1 MIERRGL
8 CLLALLLISPVS
20 SLTAQPVAV
29 NHVLDLDGT
38 NSWVELPQNLFTNQ
52 IVTVEGWVK
61 WRAFGSYSRF
71 IEIASAA
78 QHVAILN
85 SSSSFSTLRVE
96 RYNLPPFG
104 DLRLEEAP
112 EILRLGQ
119 WEHVALVAS
128 TNGSRTY
135 LNGVLVASNEV
146 PFNWKPDPLPPLKN
160 LLGRSVYKD
169 VPNASRDTDLN
180 GQIDELRLWAGE
192 RSEAQIRDNMAHTL
206 TGSEPGLLGLWNF
219 ENVTKGLV
227 KDASAGGHDAR
238 LMGNARVI
246 AEPEPQPAPPERVLE
261 LDGTNSFV
269 ELPSHIL
276 DGLKEATIEGWVK
289 WRRFKGWPRFF
300 SFGKGDH
307 RVGLMAGNDT
317 NRMDLVVDEQVA
329 PKPWVGQN
337 ILSPDAMTAGEWVHV
352 ACVFATN
359 GTALLVNG
367 QLIRGNR
374 YALLSTVSENTENFL
389 GVGPGLTN
397 SLDGQMDEVRV
408 WDSARTEAQIREDM
422 FKSLTGP
429 EKGLVA
435 LWNFDDGTARDVTG
449 HGHDGILH
457 GQATTVEGHPALPES
472 NPAGTATPVASLPAA
487 PGVEPVLDLDGAS
500 GHVLLPPHILDGLQ
514 AATIEGWCKW
524 RRFDNWSR
532 FFNFGKGENEIA
544 LAAANY
550 TNQINLVL
558 DQQITPWIG
567 QTISAFEAMSAGKW
581 VHVAGV
587 FTTNGATLFVN
598 GQEIG
603 ANPNLLLSMVKT
615 NTENVLGAAAGGSAC
630 FLDGQMNEVRLW
642 KVARTDAQIRETM
655 FKSLTG
661 REDGLLSLWNFS
673 HVNNG
678 VVKDLGPGGFNGQLL
693 GVARIFV
700 SDCPAAAATTNS
712 GWTTISGKITD
723 AASNA
728 LANATIRVE
737 VNGEEIARA
746 TSRVGG
752 GYELTFNVPAP
763 AVDLQVTAAGD
774 LGDWQRVELNPTNR
788 WHDLDWKLK
797 PSLHVAGKLTG
808 LDGKTPLANVVV
820 ELVQP
825 AGAEDESRNDD
836 VPAFNPQTG
845 ESSLASDAT
854 NRVLQLDGKTHLEL
868 PTNIFHLLTEATI
881 ECWVKWDHLE
891 GHGDLFDFGGDH
903 WDMWITPGAY
913 RLDGGLASNAPSDL
927 QAGFE
932 PWETQRWLGGAILA
946 PDILRAHQ
954 WFHLALVTG
963 PGGMKLFVNGVLA
976 GADPY
981 TGSFAAT
988 SNRLEANNWVGRDRY
1003 PQAQPMTGQIDELC
1017 VWKSARTAKEIRS
1030 DMLTKLTGRESGLF
1044 GLWNFD
1050 DPAHP
1055 GKDSS
1060 TNGLDGKFNF
1070 ETPESNQVQTVAAS
1084 LPVVVMGHITDASG
1098 RALTNA
1104 FVEVRRADGESTRSP
1119 TDADGNYAFTILPSE
1134 RDDLFA
1140 TDGEHS
1146 SFRLGFQP
1154 NGEREQRLDW
1164 VLAETGTAAVSSRSE
1179 AAANRVLRLVG
1190 TNSFVELP
1198 TNMLEGAQEATVE
1211 AWLKCDAFG
1220 YYPTAFDLGDRS
1232 RSLVLGIVNQT
1243 NEGMGLL
1250 SEGNGIIP
1258 SFVARPG
1265 PLQLH
1270 EWCHVAGVVS
1280 TNGLRLYLN
1289 GNLVSTNA
1297 YTERL
1302 FTNGPVQ
1309 QAFFGRTVY
1318 AHGDPFQGEMDEVRL
1333 WRTARTPE
1341 QIRQDLTAHITG
1353 REDGLVGLWN
1363 FDDPANPGKDSSTNA
1378 HDGKLIGQAQ
1388 TVAESLPVLVE
1399 GRITASDGRPLTN
1412 AFVEVRRADGE
1423 STRSPADAD
1432 GNYAFTILPSE
1443 RDDLFAT
1450 DGEHSAYRLGFQPN
1464 GEREQRLDWVLTVT
1478 GADAGSSQPAAAPA
1492 SNSQASQSLVTSVDA
1507 NRVLSLDGKGSF
1519 VELPPGCFSNLT
1531 AITVEG
1537 WVKWASFQTNSH
1549 FFEFGWSNRIRV
1561 MNSGTSP
1568 ELALVV
1574 GNGFGS
1580 STSNTFLSV
1589 PGVLSSNYWQYVAT
1603 VVTPTSRQLYL
1614 NGILLTNRT
1623 GANLFQSFLNDERN
1637 YLGACVARDDPN
1649 SSPGADFHGQMDEV
1663 SIWKSARTAG
1673 EIRDDMSARLTG
1685 REPGLMGL
1693 WQFDDPANP
1702 GKDSSTNGL
1711 DGKLIGQ
1718 AQTVAESL
1726 PVVVMGRIADAGGHA
1741 LANAHI
1747 EVRRA
1752 NGATDRASTDA
1763 DGNYAFTI
1771 QPSERADLF
1780 ATDGERSAYR
1790 VGFQPSGERKQRLD
1804 WTLTETGAD
1813 ASRSHQKEAPST
1825 SSPPNQGLLAA
1836 ASPSSSASLIVASV
1850 LTADDG
1856 SFDFSGLRP
1865 GAYQLRCQTP
1875 GGRTWFEDGRPFRV
1889 ERDMVEADAH
1899 KLKSLEWAIAPFKK
1913 GRWTKFGV
1921 LDGLVN
1927 NETGR
1932 TMFSPD
1938 GALWNETHGG
1948 LLRFDGRE
1956 FFTLSSENGLTGLS
1970 VGPLS
1975 AYLDGTGMFWLGTSE
1990 GLLQYR
1996 PAEGAPPL
2004 RFSAPGLPTGDI
2016 IFEITGTSDGALWW
2030 RTSEAL
2036 VRFQDGHGTV
2046 FTNLWRPDHSAF
2058 DAAINWDVTLPQRLA
2073 AAGNRLWL
2081 TGPGVGLVR
2090 FDGTNQV
2097 RWTRQQG
2104 LPSDDTGTLTVSP
2117 DGEVWLA
2124 VGAGGVVRFDGT
2136 NFFKLTQRDGL
2147 PPGVITGIH
2156 VVPDGRVWFGTAEG
2170 TVARFDGRSFTYFDT
2185 SSDFTGRKNI
2195 AARGECWDIQQG
2207 SDGAT
2212 WFGTSDRL
2220 WRFEEN
2226 TFRQYSAADGL
2237 PAGTVKV
2244 LLATPDG
2251 GLAAG
2256 IGTNLVVFNGK
2267 RFAVLNQPVAMS
2279 DVVSG
2284 EDGLEWW
2291 AFMSNENHQR
2301 GIAITRKLELV
2312 SQITNFSG
2320 LPEGSITCLALGPD
2334 GAVWAGGAGGGVI
2347 RFQGTNAVPTL
2358 VATNGLLANP
2368 INAIHCDA
2376 QGAVWIATDGG
2387 IVRRDAT
2394 NWTEF
2399 TQTNGA
2405 PGRLVDAIESGPD
2418 GSVWFGALDGGLARF
2433 DGRTMKPV
2441 APGAGTFIPSAVL
2454 KIFRAADGNLWFAT
2468 QTGVTRYDGTT
2479 WVPLDEGDGLLPGFI
2494 NAITQDSNGGM
2505 WFGGDNG
2512 LTRYQPVVSTN
2523 PMPTLVVQT
2532 DQVYTNLKALPHITA
2547 GRLVT
2552 FKFNAVDFRTRPE
2565 KRLFRYAVVPGRAAS
2580 APPRTDALWQ
2590 PATRNAEF
2598 PWPAKARGEYSFFV
2612 QSIDRDLNYSP
2623 AAMAQLT
2630 IVPPW
2635 YANAWIMAPS
2645 GTALIGLIGWA
2656 FVARSLVVRRKREAE
2671 QLRGQMLEQ
2680 ERQARLKLQASNQE
2694 LERAKET
2701 ADAANQA
2708 KSTFLASMSHELRT
2722 PLTAIIGFSEMLLA
2736 EAQTDGKKEQAEDLT
2751 RINDSATHLLG
2762 LINDILDLS
2771 KVEAGKME
2779 LHLETFDVAKLVAD
2793 VRETLQPLVAKN
2805 TNRLMVDCPAN
2816 IGAMRSDLT
2825 KVRQALLNLL
2835 SNANKF
2841 TESGTIKLDV
2851 RRQSSDTIFIIND
2864 TGIGMTPEQV
2874 SRLFQAFTQA
2884 DSSTA
2889 RKYGGTGLG
2898 LAITRQFCELMG
2910 GSVAVQSE
2918 PGKGSTFTLRLPSE
2932 VAKAKSLDAAI
2943 SSPAT
2948 AATSDGPCVL
2958 VIDDDSN
2965 VHRLIER
2972 TLKDEGYSLRFAS
2985 NARDGLRL
2993 ARELRPSAITLDV
3006 MMPETDGWTLLS
3018 SLKSDPELARIPVI
3032 MVTIVG
3038 DKELGFALGAS
3049 EYLIKPIDRNQLV
3062 LVLKRY
3068 LRDQP
3073 DGQVLIV
3080 EDDANLREM
3089 LRRTLEAEKW
3099 QVAEAEHGL
3108 AALESIRARKPA
3120 VILLDLMMPV
3130 MDGFE
3135 LLAELRKSEDW
3146 RNIPVVVITAMD
3158 LSPEDRRRLAGLTQR
3173 ILEKGAFVREELA
3186 REIRNCLEPF
3196 RVR

>member
-1 MIERRGL
+1 
-8 CLLALLLISPVS
+8 
-20 SLTAQPVAV
+20 
-29 NHVLDLDGT
+29 
-38 NSWVELPQNLFTNQ
+38 
-52 IVTVEGWVK
+52 
-61 WRAFGSYSRF
+61 
-71 IEIASAA
+71 
-78 QHVAILN
+78 
-85 SSSSFSTLRVE
+85 
-96 RYNLPPFG
+96 
-104 DLRLEEAP
+104 
-112 EILRLGQ
+112 
-119 WEHVALVAS
+119 
-128 TNGSRTY
+128 
-135 LNGVLVASNEV
+135 
-146 PFNWKPDPLPPLKN
+146 
-160 LLGRSVYKD
+160 
-169 VPNASRDTDLN
+169 
-180 GQIDELRLWAGE
+180 
-192 RSEAQIRDNMAHTL
+192 
-206 TGSEPGLLGLWNF
+206 
-219 ENVTKGLV
+219 
-227 KDASAGGHDAR
+227 
-238 LMGNARVI
+238 
-246 AEPEPQPAPPERVLE
+246 
-261 LDGTNSFV
+261 
-269 ELPSHIL
+269 
-276 DGLKEATIEGWVK
+276 
-289 WRRFKGWPRFF
+289 
-300 SFGKGDH
+300 
-307 RVGLMAGNDT
+307 
-317 NRMDLVVDEQVA
+317 
-329 PKPWVGQN
+329 
-337 ILSPDAMTAGEWVHV
+337 
-352 ACVFATN
+352 
-359 GTALLVNG
+359 
-367 QLIRGNR
+367 
-374 YALLSTVSENTENFL
+374 
-389 GVGPGLTN
+389 
-397 SLDGQMDEVRV
+397 
-408 WDSARTEAQIREDM
+408 
-422 FKSLTGP
+422 
-429 EKGLVA
+429 
-435 LWNFDDGTARDVTG
+435 
-449 HGHDGILH
+449 
-457 GQATTVEGHPALPES
+457 
-472 NPAGTATPVASLPAA
+472 
-487 PGVEPVLDLDGAS
+487 
-500 GHVLLPPHILDGLQ
+500 
-514 AATIEGWCKW
+514 
-524 RRFDNWSR
+524 
-532 FFNFGKGENEIA
+532 
-544 LAAANY
+544 
-550 TNQINLVL
+550 
-558 DQQITPWIG
+558 
-567 QTISAFEAMSAGKW
+567 
-581 VHVAGV
+581 
-587 FTTNGATLFVN
+587 
-598 GQEIG
+598 
-603 ANPNLLLSMVKT
+603 
-615 NTENVLGAAAGGSAC
+615 
-630 FLDGQMNEVRLW
+630 
-642 KVARTDAQIRETM
+642 
-655 FKSLTG
+655 
-661 REDGLLSLWNFS
+661 
-673 HVNNG
+673 
-678 VVKDLGPGGFNGQLL
+678 
-693 GVARIFV
+693 
-700 SDCPAAAATTNS
+700 
-712 GWTTISGKITD
+712 
-723 AASNA
+723 
-728 LANATIRVE
+728 
-737 VNGEEIARA
+737 
-746 TSRVGG
+746 
-752 GYELTFNVPAP
+752 
-763 AVDLQVTAAGD
+763 
-774 LGDWQRVELNPTNR
+774 
-788 WHDLDWKLK
+788 
-797 PSLHVAGKLTG
+797 
-808 LDGKTPLANVVV
+808 
-820 ELVQP
+820 
-825 AGAEDESRNDD
+825 
-836 VPAFNPQTG
+836 
-845 ESSLASDAT
+845 
-854 NRVLQLDGKTHLEL
+854 
-868 PTNIFHLLTEATI
+868 
-881 ECWVKWDHLE
+881 
-891 GHGDLFDFGGDH
+891 
-903 WDMWITPGAY
+903 
-913 RLDGGLASNAPSDL
+913 
-927 QAGFE
+927 
-932 PWETQRWLGGAILA
+932 
-946 PDILRAHQ
+946 
-954 WFHLALVTG
+954 
-963 PGGMKLFVNGVLA
+963 
-976 GADPY
+976 
-981 TGSFAAT
+981 
-988 SNRLEANNWVGRDRY
+988 
-1003 PQAQPMTGQIDELC
+1003 
-1017 VWKSARTAKEIRS
+1017 
-1030 DMLTKLTGRESGLF
+1030 
-1044 GLWNFD
+1044 
-1050 DPAHP
+1050 
-1055 GKDSS
+1055 
-1060 TNGLDGKFNF
+1060 
-1070 ETPESNQVQTVAAS
+1070 
-1084 LPVVVMGHITDASG
+1084 
-1098 RALTNA
+1098 
-1104 FVEVRRADGESTRSP
+1104 
-1119 TDADGNYAFTILPSE
+1119 
-1134 RDDLFA
+1134 
-1140 TDGEHS
+1140 
-1146 SFRLGFQP
+1146 
-1154 NGEREQRLDW
+1154 
-1164 VLAETGTAAVSSRSE
+1164 
-1179 AAANRVLRLVG
+1179 
-1190 TNSFVELP
+1190 
-1198 TNMLEGAQEATVE
+1198 
-1211 AWLKCDAFG
+1211 
-1220 YYPTAFDLGDRS
+1220 
-1232 RSLVLGIVNQT
+1232 
-1243 NEGMGLL
+1243 
-1250 SEGNGIIP
+1250 
-1258 SFVARPG
+1258 
-1265 PLQLH
+1265 
-1270 EWCHVAGVVS
+1270 
-1280 TNGLRLYLN
+1280 
-1289 GNLVSTNA
+1289 
-1297 YTERL
+1297 
-1302 FTNGPVQ
+1302 
-1309 QAFFGRTVY
+1309 
-1318 AHGDPFQGEMDEVRL
+1318 
-1333 WRTARTPE
+1333 
-1341 QIRQDLTAHITG
+1341 
-1353 REDGLVGLWN
+1353 
-1363 FDDPANPGKDSSTNA
+1363 
-1378 HDGKLIGQAQ
+1378 
-1388 TVAESLPVLVE
+1388 
-1399 GRITASDGRPLTN
+1399 
-1412 AFVEVRRADGE
+1412 
-1423 STRSPADAD
+1423 
-1432 GNYAFTILPSE
+1432 
-1443 RDDLFAT
+1443 
-1450 DGEHSAYRLGFQPN
+1450 
-1464 GEREQRLDWVLTVT
+1464 
-1478 GADAGSSQPAAAPA
+1478 
-1492 SNSQASQSLVTSVDA
+1492 
-1507 NRVLSLDGKGSF
+1507 
-1519 VELPPGCFSNLT
+1519 
-1531 AITVEG
+1531 
-1537 WVKWASFQTNSH
+1537 
-1549 FFEFGWSNRIRV
+1549 
-1561 MNSGTSP
+1561 
-1568 ELALVV
+1568 
-1574 GNGFGS
+1574 
-1580 STSNTFLSV
+1580 
-1589 PGVLSSNYWQYVAT
+1589 
-1603 VVTPTSRQLYL
+1603 
-1614 NGILLTNRT
+1614 
-1623 GANLFQSFLNDERN
+1623 
-1637 YLGACVARDDPN
+1637 
-1649 SSPGADFHGQMDEV
+1649 
-1663 SIWKSARTAG
+1663 
-1673 EIRDDMSARLTG
+1673 
-1685 REPGLMGL
+1685 
-1693 WQFDDPANP
+1693 
-1702 GKDSSTNGL
+1702 
-1711 DGKLIGQ
+1711 
-1718 AQTVAESL
+1718 
-1726 PVVVMGRIADAGGHA
+1726 
-1741 LANAHI
+1741 
-1747 EVRRA
+1747 
-1752 NGATDRASTDA
+1752 
-1763 DGNYAFTI
+1763 
-1771 QPSERADLF
+1771 
-1780 ATDGERSAYR
+1780 
-1790 VGFQPSGERKQRLD
+1790 
-1804 WTLTETGAD
+1804 
-1813 ASRSHQKEAPST
+1813 
-1825 SSPPNQGLLAA
+1825 
-1836 ASPSSSASLIVASV
+1836 
-1850 LTADDG
+1850 
-1856 SFDFSGLRP
+1856 
-1865 GAYQLRCQTP
+1865 
-1875 GGRTWFEDGRPFRV
+1875 
-1889 ERDMVEADAH
+1889 
-1899 KLKSLEWAIAPFKK
+1899 
-1913 GRWTKFGV
+1913 
-1921 LDGLVN
+1921 
-1927 NETGR
+1927 
-1932 TMFSPD
+1932 
-1938 GALWNETHGG
+1938 
-1948 LLRFDGRE
+1948 
-1956 FFTLSSENGLTGLS
+1956 
-1970 VGPLS
+1970 
-1975 AYLDGTGMFWLGTSE
+1975 
-1990 GLLQYR
+1990 
-1996 PAEGAPPL
+1996 
-2004 RFSAPGLPTGDI
+2004 
-2016 IFEITGTSDGALWW
+2016 
-2030 RTSEAL
+2030 
-2036 VRFQDGHGTV
+2036 
-2046 FTNLWRPDHSAF
+2046 
-2058 DAAINWDVTLPQRLA
+2058 
-2073 AAGNRLWL
+2073 
-2081 TGPGVGLVR
+2081 VGLVR

-2376 QGAVWIATDGG
+2376 HGAVWIATDGG
-2387 IVRRDAT
+2387 IVRRDGT